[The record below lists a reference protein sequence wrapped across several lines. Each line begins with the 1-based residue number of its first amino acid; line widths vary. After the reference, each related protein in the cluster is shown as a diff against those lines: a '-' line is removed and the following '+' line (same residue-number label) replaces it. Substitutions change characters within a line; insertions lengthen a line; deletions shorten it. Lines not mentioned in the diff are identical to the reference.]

1 MKLEKARVL
10 SRSAILPALIAAMLA
25 FAARAAPAEDVG
37 TCFATADRVAG
48 GEAVDDAAKKEG
60 HEACQRALA
69 ATSSIVQK
77 YHLQEADFDIVGRPA
92 KQ

>member
-1 MKLEKARVL
+1 MISV
-10 SRSAILPALIAAMLA
+10 AAMLA
-25 FAARAAPAEDVG
+25 FGASPALAEDAA

-69 ATSSIVQK
+69 QTSSIVQK
-77 YHLQEADFDIVGRPA
+77 YHLQEADFDIMGRPPKPA
-92 KQ
+92 N